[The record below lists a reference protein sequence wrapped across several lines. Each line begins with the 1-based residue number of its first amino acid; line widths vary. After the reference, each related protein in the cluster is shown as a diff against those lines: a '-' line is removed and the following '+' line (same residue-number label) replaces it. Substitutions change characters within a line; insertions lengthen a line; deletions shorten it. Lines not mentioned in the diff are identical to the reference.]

1 MQRALLMMVLF
12 STILVPAVTS
22 RDKKPARGMKRTV
35 IIMCVLIVIW
45 GYSCRTY
52 YYRLGE

>member
-1 MQRALLMMVLF
+1 MMVLF